1 MSLLWEEIS
10 RLTAKLPSFPKEQ
23 NLGTLLQYSVGA
35 FSIYAT
41 VKSASFLWKFYFRP
55 FPSLRAKYAG
65 TWSVITGS
73 TGGIGLGIAHQL
85 AAQGINIV
93 LIARNKVGLD
103 TTAAE
108 LRSRFPSIE
117 VRVVSLEAEGNVDFT
132 AVTTVIRDLN
142 VSLLFNNV
150 GVHNHIPTN
159 VVDMDH
165 QDIRRIVDVN
175 CTFQVQLTS
184 VVIPQMK
191 HHAQYKTST
200 QGRPAVINVS
210 SLTSKMAMPLLSVY
224 AATKAFEEHWTVGLG
239 AELEP
244 LGIDVMCLRP
254 GLTVSAMSGEST
266 PSLFCPSAETMA
278 RACVRMIGSGEL
290 SVAPYAPHAL
300 LDFINQLVPRCL
312 TWPLVRD
319 MHEKKRKELL
329 DKRK

>member
-1 MSLLWEEIS
+1 M
-10 RLTAKLPSFPKEQ
+10 
-23 NLGTLLQYSVGA
+23 
-35 FSIYAT
+35 
-41 VKSASFLWKFYFRP
+41 
-55 FPSLRAKYAG
+55 
-65 TWSVITGS
+65 ITGG

-85 AAQGINIV
+85 AAEGINIV

-103 TTAAE
+103 ATSLE
-108 LRSRFPSIE
+108 LRTRYPTVE
-117 VRVVSLEAEGNVDFT
+117 VRTISLEAEGNVDFT
-132 AVTTVIRDLN
+132 TVTNSIRDIN
-142 VSLLFNNV
+142 VSILFNNV

-191 HHAQYKTST
+191 HYASVKTAS
-200 QGRPAVINVS
+200 QGRPVVVNVS

-254 GLTVSAMSGEST
+254 GLTVSAMSGESV
-266 PSLFCPSAETMA
+266 PSLFCPTAETMA

-290 SVAPYAPHAL
+290 SVSPYAPHAF
-300 LDFINQLVPRCL
+300 LDFVNALVPRSL
-312 TWPLVRD
+312 TWGIVRD
-319 MHEKKRKELL
+319 MHEKKRRELL